1 MFLSFKNLFR
11 NFPDELSALVTTTF
25 RDDNDYI
32 AASRCCQQP
41 QTARISLIVQVAH
54 FAHGSL
60 DMITIQRPTEA
71 LIYAEANAC
80 KSRRR

>member
-11 NFPDELSALVTTTF
+11 NFPEELSALVTTTF
-25 RDDNDYI
+25 RDGTDYI

-41 QTARISLIVQVAH
+41 QTARISLILQVAH
-54 FAHGSL
+54 FAHCSL